1 MSGIAHLARR
11 GMLAAIAAL
20 GFASLTAAD
29 AAAQANWPERPVRL
43 LVPFGAGGA
52 IDTLSRHMGN
62 SFQQFANGHPL
73 VVENRTG
80 AGGTIAGGLV
90 AREKP
95 DGYTL
100 MTADIGPNTTAHAL
114 IANLPYN
121 PPTAFTPII
130 HLVNLPALILVR
142 PQLPFNSLQDFVAA
156 ARKDP
161 GKYTYASA
169 GLGNWT
175 HLFMAYFASEA
186 KIDIVNVLYRSGAEM
201 LTALLKGEADTAFI
215 TVSTSAGQVRE
226 GKIRPLAMGSV
237 APVAQMPGV
246 PPIAQTIQGF
256 DVSVWHGIVGP
267 AGMDPALVRRINGI
281 FNQILSVPAVRQA
294 LQEQQAATIVGG
306 TPEQF
311 AAHIRREVER
321 WPNVVKTAGIK
332 PE

>member
-1 MSGIAHLARR
+1 MLGIARLARR
-11 GMLAAIAAL
+11 GVLAGLAALAFAAP
-20 GFASLTAAD
+20 D

-52 IDTLSRHMGN
+52 IDTLSRHMSN
-62 SFQQFANGHPL
+62 NFQQFANGHPL

-95 DGYTL
+95 DGYML
-100 MTADIGPNTTAHAL
+100 MMADIGPNTTAQAL
-114 IANLPYN
+114 IANMPYD

-142 PQLPFNSLQDFVAA
+142 PQLPFNSLQDFIAA
-156 ARKDP
+156 AKKDP

-175 HLFMAYFASEA
+175 HLFMAYFAAEA

-215 TVSTSAGQVRE
+215 TVSTSVGQVRE
-226 GKIRPLAMGSV
+226 GKVRPLAMGSP

-246 PPIAQTIQGF
+246 PPIANTVQGF
-256 DVSVWHGIVGP
+256 DVSVWHGIMGP
-267 AGMDPALVRRINGI
+267 ANMDPALVRRINGV
-281 FNQILSVPAVRQA
+281 FNQILAVPAVRQA

-311 AAHIRREVER
+311 AAHVKREVAR
-321 WPNVVKTAGIK
+321 WPNVVKAAGIK